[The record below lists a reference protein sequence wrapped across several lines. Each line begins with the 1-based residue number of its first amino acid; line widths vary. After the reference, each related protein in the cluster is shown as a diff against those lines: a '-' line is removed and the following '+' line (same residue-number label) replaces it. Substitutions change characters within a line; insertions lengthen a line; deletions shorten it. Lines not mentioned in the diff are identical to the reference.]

1 MRKIINIFLFVVLFF
16 SANCADARIFQSPV
30 DFAKEKAG
38 IKNSA
43 MIAVSFIDVNTGKVK
58 FAQNEKIPVPVASV
72 QKIVTLA
79 PSINTLGTNYN
90 FSTKLYKSND
100 KSVYLKLGANP
111 YLTTKDLRNLF
122 STLPKYKIT
131 TINKFGIDDSILDAE
146 IWGEGWQWD
155 NELNPLM
162 PKFSPYNL
170 NSNVLTLTFSPT
182 TKGNVSEINQ
192 SSFYPL
198 CIQNEVMTG
207 AGNSISLRES
217 QIYSADVIIAN
228 GEVSKDVA
236 VVVPVK
242 YPRRYFVLQTQEAL
256 DKAKVKYYGEFDR
269 VKIPNKTYLI
279 AEHKSSISLAIP
291 DILKRSNNMV
301 AETVFKLA
309 GGKYAKTAGNVED
322 AVSMLKDYYNAQG
335 IDTEGIGVF
344 DGSGVSKNNLLNAYF
359 VSNVLYKD
367 LSTNSKFH
375 LEENLAT
382 PGEGT
387 LSNRMLYFSK
397 NLRAKTGTL
406 TNVSSIAGYLTTK
419 SGKKYAFCIV
429 INDANSKSFDK
440 KSFEEYLL
448 RRVYEIW

>member
-1 MRKIINIFLFVVLFF
+1 MKKIINIFLFLVLLF
-16 SANCADARIFQSPV
+16 SANCADAKIFKSPV
-30 DFAKEKAG
+30 DYAKEKAG

-72 QKIVTLA
+72 QKIVTLV
-79 PSINTLGTNYN
+79 PSINTLGLDYN

-111 YLTTKDLRNLF
+111 YLTTKDLRGLF

-182 TKGNVSEINQ
+182 TKGNVAEITQ

-198 CIQNEVMTG
+198 CIQNDVITG
-207 AGNSISLRES
+207 AES
-217 QIYSADVIIAN
+217 GVEIKQNQFSTADILVAT
-228 GEVSKDVA
+228 GEVSKDFA
-236 VVVPVK
+236 VTVPIK
-242 YPRRYFVLQTQEAL
+242 YPRRYFVLQTEEAL
-256 DKAKVKYYGEFDR
+256 DKVKVKYYGDFAR
-269 VKIPNKTYLI
+269 VKVPSKTYLI
-279 AEHKSSISLAIP
+279 AEHKSPISLAIP
-291 DILKRSNNMV
+291 DVLKRSNNMV

-309 GGKYAKTAGNVED
+309 GGKYAKTSGNAQD

-335 IDTEGIGVF
+335 IDTDGIGVF
-344 DGSGVSKNNLLNAYF
+344 DGSGVSKNNLLNANF

-367 LSTNSKFH
+367 LGTSSKFH

-406 TNVSSIAGYLTTK
+406 TNVSSIAGYLTTR